1 METHIDH
8 AVRNMGLLMLS
19 VALGVLSGTLIY
31 AFRRSR
37 RFSPLMVIGGYY
49 AILIILFMDGLLQ
62 EYGYGGGFFPLAI
75 ATLPSYFL
83 VAILPEGAMSH
94 WFASGLL
101 GNFVLIVVICGGLNS
116 LVFYLVMK
124 LIRSAR
130 HQPDKSTVTT
140 PDRHL

>member
-19 VALGVLSGTLIY
+19 VTLVVLLGTLIY

-37 RFSPLMVIGGYY
+37 KFSPLMVIGGYY
-49 AILIILFMDGLLQ
+49 TILIILFMDGLLQ

-116 LVFYLVMK
+116 LVFYMVMK
-124 LIRSAR
+124 LVHSAR
-130 HQPDKSTVTT
+130 HQPDKPTVTM
-140 PDRHL
+140 PDRPL

>member
-1 METHIDH
+1 VETHIDH

-19 VALGVLSGTLIY
+19 VTLVILAGTLIY
-31 AFRRSR
+31 AFRRCR

-124 LIRSAR
+124 LIRGAHR
-130 HQPDKSTVTT
+130 QPDKSTVTT
-140 PDRHL
+140 PDRHF